1 MAAAGSHAPLSFAAP
16 AMLALPSY
24 PKYNGDLREP

>member
-16 AMLALPSY
+16 AMLVLPSY
-24 PKYNGDLREP
+24 PKYNGET